1 MNVRIRQGEFAL
13 PSGFEIG
20 ARKLSQLQDNLAIFD
35 VSLKVNASEFSGF
48 EEFEIK
54 DSIVPPSGTTH
65 SVACCKG

>member
-1 MNVRIRQGEFAL
+1 MSVSDKVNSRYHQDSRL
-13 PSGFEIG
+13 
-20 ARKLSQLQDNLAIFD
+20 ARKLSQLQDNLASFD